1 MIAINN
7 AVPLAVPLA
16 VAALVAALLS
26 FLVARTVA
34 GSTRLLDIPGP
45 RSSHSRPTPRGGGLG
60 IVLVGLGAIPALA
73 FVDLWPMPWVPA
85 FAAFAL
91 VAAVGALDDIR
102 HRPVLLRL
110 LAHLAAAAMLVIPLS
125 LEWYATALSWPVV
138 AAVVIALIWS
148 INLHNFMD
156 GIDGI
161 LTLQALWSWL
171 AYAALFALA
180 AQPASALF
188 ALLLAAAAAGFLPMN
203 WPRARV
209 FLGDGASGFIGL
221 SIGWLALYGAIRGA
235 VSLPESLIIASAFLV
250 DSSATLL
257 RRVLRGERVWE
268 AHRDHLYQHLLRGG
282 RSHASVGGWYMLWNL
297 LVALPAL
304 LVAREFDTPME
315 RWIVA
320 AAVLAAGL
328 VAWVAARWPSSSRNL
343 VEPG

>member
-1 MIAINN
+1 
-7 AVPLAVPLA
+7 
-16 VAALVAALLS
+16 
-26 FLVARTVA
+26 
-34 GSTRLLDIPGP
+34 
-45 RSSHSRPTPRGGGLG
+45 
-60 IVLVGLGAIPALA
+60 
-73 FVDLWPMPWVPA
+73 VPA

-171 AYAALFALA
+171 TYAALFALA

-328 VAWVAARWPSSSRNL
+328 IAWVAVRWPSSSRNR